1 MIRRPPRSTRTDTLF
16 PSRPLCRS
24 RGRVLKGD
32 VLARVEQARPAPA
45 ASPATA
51 EAAPQ
56 QPGPASGVTVAPMSS
71 MRRTIARR
79 LTEAKTTIPHFYV
92 RRRVRAD
99 RLLALRKAGQGQRPS
114 GTGEGRVGEGWVRT
128 GELG

>member
-1 MIRRPPRSTRTDTLF
+1 MARRLSALHDISLKGLSGSGP
-16 PSRPLCRS
+16 

-56 QPGPASGVTVAPMSS
+56 QPGPASGVTVAPLSS
-71 MRRTIARR
+71 MRRTLARR
-79 LTEAKTTIPHFYV
+79 LTEAKTTIPPFSV
-92 RRRVRAD
+92 PRRVRAD
-99 RLLALRKAGQGQRPS
+99 RPLALRSAGQGNGPP
-114 GTGEGRVGEGWVRT
+114 GHPP
-128 GELG
+128 

>member
-1 MIRRPPRSTRTDTLF
+1 MARRLSALHDISLKGLSGSGP
-16 PSRPLCRS
+16 

-79 LTEAKTTIPHFYV
+79 LRSEE
-92 RRRVRAD
+92 RRVGKECVSTCRS
-99 RLLALRKAGQGQRPS
+99 RWSPYHYIKKQYTKLHTLAMPFLSFR
-114 GTGEGRVGEGWVRT
+114 
-128 GELG
+128 